1 MAAGDANQSASPAVI
16 ALVDYHFGDIENGV
30 AICHNLRSNKIDV
43 LAFCSSLVLS
53 LQMNFAKES
62 LKTYDARIHYIRKNS

>member
-30 AICHNLRSNKIDV
+30 AICRNLRSNKIGMLDFYSR
-43 LAFCSSLVLS
+43 LILY
-53 LQMNFAKES
+53 LQRNTVN
-62 LKTYDARIHYIRKNS
+62 LRIYKLYMPLNI